1 MEMRVISKEKRLCTC
16 CMEVHEVKTVSVDE
30 QMTFKDTK
38 VKYNPTYYYCDL
50 AEEFYVDEELL
61 EKNNILLKDAY
72 REQIGLLTTNEIKAI
87 RAQYG
92 ISQKDLTLLLG
103 WGAKTIT
110 RYESYQVQDKAH
122 DTILKKLKED
132 PEWFLSLLNDAR
144 CILSPESYKKY
155 YSNGSA
161 LYEKD
166 RDFYLRKTIESL
178 YTKFHGQKLLNGN
191 LDLALDK
198 VVDCIR
204 YFASSM
210 DVTNLYKVKLMKLM
224 WYADALSYKKR
235 GISIT
240 GLVYQACPMGA
251 LPIGHNLII
260 NLNQVPCEE
269 IDFEETIAYY
279 FSLNKRDVSSSL
291 SVEDK
296 EILDI
301 VIQKLGKMSKNEIVS
316 FMHKEKAYIETK
328 PRDVISFDY
337 SRYLQI

>member
-1 MEMRVISKEKRLCTC
+1 MEMQVISREKKLCTC
-16 CMEVHEVKTVSVDE
+16 CMEVHEVKTVSFDE
-30 QMTFKDTK
+30 QMTFKNTK
-38 VKYNPTYYYCDL
+38 VSYNPTYYYCDL

-61 EKNNILLKDAY
+61 ERNNVLLKDAY
-72 REQIGLLTTNEIKAI
+72 RKQVGLLTSSEIKAI

-110 RYESYQVQDKAH
+110 RYESYQVQDRAH
-122 DTILKKLKED
+122 DTILKKIKED
-132 PEWFLSLLNDAR
+132 PEWFLSLLNEAKN
-144 CILSPESYKKY
+144 ILSPDAYQKY
-155 YSNGSA
+155 YSNGSV
-161 LYEKD
+161 LYEID
-166 RDFYLRKTIESL
+166 GDFYLRKTIESL
-178 YTKFHGQKLLNGN
+178 YTKFRGKRLLNGN

-204 YFASSM
+204 YFASST

-235 GISIT
+235 GVSIT
-240 GLVYQACPMGA
+240 GLVYQSFPMGA

-260 NLNQVPCEE
+260 NLNKVPCEE
-269 IDFEETIAYY
+269 IDIDETIAYY
-279 FSLNKRDVSSSL
+279 FSLNESDNISSL
-291 SVEDK
+291 SSEEN

-301 VIQKLGKMSKNEIVS
+301 VIQKLGKMSKKEIVD